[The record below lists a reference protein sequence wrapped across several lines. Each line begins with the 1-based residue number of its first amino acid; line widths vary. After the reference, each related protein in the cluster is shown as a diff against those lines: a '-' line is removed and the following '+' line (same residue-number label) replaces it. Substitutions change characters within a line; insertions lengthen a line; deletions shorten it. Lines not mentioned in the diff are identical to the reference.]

1 MSAAVENLDIAE
13 IENSEA
19 KIRRHLV
26 IAFIGLV
33 LLINDFIIRIKF
45 PDDANSLGVISSM
58 IGALLM
64 AGPILAR
71 AIEDLLKDRL
81 HMTELVALAIV
92 ASIARQDYS
101 IAGVISFFVLVSE
114 AVERRTAMGAHKAIE
129 SIVKLTP
136 RIARLITKEGEGE
149 KEIPV
154 EQLNPG
160 NYIRVRPG
168 ENVPADGIVRRGHS
182 TLNQATITGES
193 LPADK
198 ASGDE
203 VFAGTTNLTGSL

>member
-64 AGPILAR
+64 AGPHSGR
-71 AIEDLLKDRL
+71 F
-81 HMTELVALAIV
+81 H
-92 ASIARQDYS
+92 DY
-101 IAGVISFFVLVSE
+101 
-114 AVERRTAMGAHKAIE
+114 
-129 SIVKLTP
+129 
-136 RIARLITKEGEGE
+136 
-149 KEIPV
+149 
-154 EQLNPG
+154 
-160 NYIRVRPG
+160 
-168 ENVPADGIVRRGHS
+168 
-182 TLNQATITGES
+182 
-193 LPADK
+193 
-198 ASGDE
+198 
-203 VFAGTTNLTGSL
+203 